1 MSAMTNDT
9 RRPGTGSSSSR
20 ADEGGPTRP
29 AWRDDRVWQAGFLVG
44 SAIGAAATVLGRRA
58 EQAARQGLVD
68 WPAAERVAIARMRST
83 PGTLPPAE
91 LRATEASYA
100 SAMDVIVPRLSAAL
114 GTELPGVVERT
125 AVVDRAGWVHAN
137 VATFAQLIGQLETE
151 LLDQVMPPGGGLAK
165 ATMALANRWVT
176 TRQLGFLLGFMGSKV
191 LGQYDLALL
200 TAEAQPGKLLFVEE
214 NIRQTAKILDVPL
227 EPFRMWIAL
236 HETTH
241 AFEFEAHPWLR
252 PYLADRLER
261 QLRLF
266 GREASGLGREALRSL
281 GRAIRGENDG
291 AEHWMERL
299 MTDEQ
304 RRLFRETQAVMSLL
318 EGFSDYVMDE
328 VGRDLVPGVERISA
342 KFHERRQAKKSAFER
357 AVMRLTGM
365 DVKMEQYRKGERFV
379 SAIAEAGG
387 TVALNRL
394 WSGPE
399 ALPQHGEIDDPASW
413 LRRMDAAATA

>member
-1 MSAMTNDT
+1 MSGMSQQ
-9 RRPGTGSSSSR
+9 RRSTANNR
-20 ADEGGPTRP
+20 NQ
-29 AWRDDRVWQAGFLVG
+29 WRDDRVWQAGFLVG

-58 EQAARQGLVD
+58 ERAARQGLVD
-68 WPAAERVAIARMRST
+68 WPGAERVAIARLRST
-83 PGTLPPAE
+83 PGSLTPAE
-91 LRATEASYA
+91 LRATEPLYDA
-100 SAMDVIVPRLSAAL
+100 AMERIVPALSSAL
-114 GTELPGVVERT
+114 GTELPGVVERS

-151 LLDQVMPPGGGLAK
+151 LLDQVMPVGGGLAK
-165 ATMALANRWVT
+165 ATMALTNRWIT
-176 TRQLGFLLGFMGSKV
+176 TRQLGYLLGFMGAKV

-214 NIRQTAKILDVPL
+214 NIRQTAKVLDVPL
-227 EPFRMWIAL
+227 EPFRTWIAL

-252 PYLADRLER
+252 PYLAERLER

-266 GREASGLGREALRSL
+266 GREASGLGREAMRSL

-291 AEHWMERL
+291 AEHWLERL

-342 KFHERRQAKKSAFER
+342 KFHERRQAKKSPFER

-365 DVKMEQYRKGERFV
+365 DVKMEQYRKGEQFV
-379 SAIAEAGG
+379 AAIAKAGG
-387 TVALNRL
+387 PAALNRL
-394 WSGPE
+394 WSGPD
-399 ALPQHGEIDDPASW
+399 ALPRHGEIDDPKLWLARMEAS
-413 LRRMDAAATA
+413 ATA

>member
-1 MSAMTNDT
+1 MSGMSQQ
-9 RRPGTGSSSSR
+9 RRSTAGNR
-20 ADEGGPTRP
+20 AQ
-29 AWRDDRVWQAGFLVG
+29 WREDRVWQAGFLVG

-58 EQAARQGLVD
+58 ERAARQGLVD
-68 WPAAERVAIARMRST
+68 WPAAERVAIARLRAT
-83 PGTLPPAE
+83 PGSLTAGE
-91 LRATEASYA
+91 LRATQPLYDA
-100 SAMDVIVPRLSAAL
+100 AMERIVPRLSAAL
-114 GTELPGVVERT
+114 GTELPGVVERS

-137 VATFAQLIGQLETE
+137 VSTFAQLIGQLETE
-151 LLDQVMPPGGGLAK
+151 LLDQVMPVGGGFAK
-165 ATMALANRWVT
+165 ATMALTNRWIT
-176 TRQLGFLLGFMGSKV
+176 TRQLGYLLGFMGGKV

-214 NIRQTAKILDVPL
+214 NIRQTAKVLDVPL
-227 EPFRMWIAL
+227 EPFRTWIAL

-266 GREASGLGREALRSL
+266 GREASGLGREAMRSL

-291 AEHWMERL
+291 AEHWLERL
-299 MTDEQ
+299 MSDEQ
-304 RRLFRETQAVMSLL
+304 RQLFRETQAVMSLL

-342 KFHERRQAKKSAFER
+342 KFHERRQAKKSPFER

-365 DVKMEQYRKGERFV
+365 DVKMEQYRKGELFV
-379 SAIAEAGG
+379 AAIAKAGG
-387 TVALNRL
+387 PAALNRL
-394 WSGPE
+394 WSGPD
-399 ALPQHGEIDDPASW
+399 ALPRPAEIDDPKAWLDRTGAS
-413 LRRMDAAATA
+413 ATA

>member
-1 MSAMTNDT
+1 MSGSRS
-9 RRPGTGSSSSR
+9 RRTAGSGDHS
-20 ADEGGPTRP
+20 G
-29 AWRDDRVWQAGFLVG
+29 WRDDRVWQAGFLVG
-44 SAIGAAATVLGRRA
+44 SALGAAATVLGRRA
-58 EQAARQGLVD
+58 ERAARRGLVD
-68 WPAAERVAIARMRST
+68 WTAAERVAADRLRHA
-83 PGTLPPAE
+83 PGTLTAEE
-91 LRATEASYA
+91 LRATEPLYA
-100 SAMDVIVPRLSAAL
+100 AAMARIVPRLSAAL
-114 GTELPGVVERT
+114 EADLPGVVERS

-151 LLDQVMPPGGGLAK
+151 LLDQVMPSGGGLAK

-200 TAEAQPGKLLFVEE
+200 TAEATPGKLLFVEE
-214 NIRQTAKILDVPL
+214 NIRETARLLDVPL

-266 GREASGLGREALRSL
+266 GREANSLGRGALRSL

-291 AEHWMERL
+291 AEHWIERL
-299 MTDEQ
+299 MNDEQ
-304 RRLFRETQAVMSLL
+304 RQLFRETQAVMSLL

-342 KFHERRQAKKSAFER
+342 KFHERRQARRSPFER
-357 AVMRLTGM
+357 AIMRLTGM
-365 DVKMEQYRKGERFV
+365 DMKMEQYRKGEAFV
-379 SAIAEAGG
+379 AAVAKAGG
-387 TVALNRL
+387 PTALQRL
-394 WSGPE
+394 WSGPD
-399 ALPQHGEIDDPASW
+399 ALPRAGEIERPETW
-413 LRRMDAAATA
+413 LRRNGIASA